1 MYACGKHVPAAD
13 RDAVAP
19 GRCRAV
25 GYFVRPAGSL
35 LKRFR
40 MSTIRQIR
48 SNLGLADAVAGV
60 WSFALLDLWPRAS
73 DLVTTALSLS

>member
-35 LKRFR
+35 L
-40 MSTIRQIR
+40 
-48 SNLGLADAVAGV
+48 
-60 WSFALLDLWPRAS
+60 
-73 DLVTTALSLS
+73 